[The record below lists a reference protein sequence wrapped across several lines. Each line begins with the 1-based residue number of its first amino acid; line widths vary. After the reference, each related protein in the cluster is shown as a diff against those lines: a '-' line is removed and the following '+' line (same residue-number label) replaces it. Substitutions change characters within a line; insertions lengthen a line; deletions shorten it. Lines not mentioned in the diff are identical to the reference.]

1 MDHLLEKYSGKIKLE
16 VYHMPWSNQSK
27 QAAEASLCAE
37 EQGKFWEYHEILFHY
52 QKQWASSAQPE
63 KSFIQYAKLFEL
75 NEGKFN
81 SCLNSGKMGNKVG
94 QDKSYG
100 KSLSINLTPT
110 VFINNVRVVGSKPAY
125 VYEQIIEQELKQKG

>member
-52 QKQWASSAQPE
+52 QKQWASSA
-63 KSFIQYAKLFEL
+63 
-75 NEGKFN
+75 
-81 SCLNSGKMGNKVG
+81 
-94 QDKSYG
+94 
-100 KSLSINLTPT
+100 
-110 VFINNVRVVGSKPAY
+110 
-125 VYEQIIEQELKQKG
+125 